1 MPCPVCSLPIGHP
14 DADHRMCV
22 FKLLKTKTIQSVA
35 EWEDMASDTPKTIR
49 KGRIRAV
56 LPKETTTPP
65 S

>member
-1 MPCPVCSLPIGHP
+1 MPCPVCSMPIGHLA
-14 DADHRMCV
+14 ADHRMCV
-22 FKLLKTKTIQSVA
+22 FELLKTKTIQTVA
-35 EWEDMASDTPKTIR
+35 QWEALSADTPKTIR